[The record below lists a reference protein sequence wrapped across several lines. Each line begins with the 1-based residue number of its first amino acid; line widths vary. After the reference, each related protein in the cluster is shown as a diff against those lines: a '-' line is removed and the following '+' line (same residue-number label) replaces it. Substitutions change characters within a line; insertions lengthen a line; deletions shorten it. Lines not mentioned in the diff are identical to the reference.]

1 MPTPRCSITT
11 PRRSRA
17 STPPARWS
25 AGSST
30 STTRAAPASSRAPSS
45 AVSPAPPPPAAAAQA
60 DQRRLRGLG
69 LPQARA
75 LGDLVRSEQQR
86 RWNREAE
93 RAGGLR
99 VDDQLEP
106 GRLLDREIRR
116 LRPLEDL
123 VR

>member
-1 MPTPRCSITT
+1 MPAPRCSITT
-11 PRRSRA
+11 PPRSRA
-17 STPPARWS
+17 STPLARWS

-45 AVSPAPPPPAAAAQA
+45 AVSPAPPLPAAAQA
-60 DQRRLRGLG
+60 DRRRLRGLG
-69 LPQARA
+69 LSQARA

-86 RWNREAE
+86 RRNREAE

-99 VDDQLEP
+99 VDDELEP

-116 LRPLEDL
+116 LRPL
-123 VR
+123 